1 MNVKNVEKENG
12 SAKVTVEIAKD
23 EFQTALDKAYAKI
36 RKDIMIP
43 GFRKGKAPRK
53 FVERMYGSQ
62 VFYEDAVSEIFPD
75 IYEAA
80 IIKQELK
87 AVGQP
92 SVTDMQTPEDGSV
105 VLTVS
110 TELYPEVT
118 LGEYKGIEVPKE
130 TVSISKAEVDA
141 ELSRMQE
148 RNARIETVDREAKT
162 GDTVVLDFEGFVD
175 GKPFDG
181 GKADN
186 YELTLGAGQFIPGF
200 EDQVVGHS
208 VGDEFDVNVT
218 FPEDYHAE
226 ELKGKPAVFKIK
238 LHEIKAKELP
248 TVDDEFA
255 KDVSEF
261 DTLDEYKQ
269 DIEKHLKEQRE
280 KAADNDVEN
289 QLVEAI
295 IEKVQAEIPDEMV
308 ENEVD
313 EIINSFA
320 YRLQSQGLKLE
331 TYLKYTGQTTDDLRV
346 QYKPQAE
353 RQVKVR
359 LGLEKIAELEGLK
372 PTEEETEA
380 EYQKLADAYG
390 MPLESVKNLVTVEGI
405 NGDIQNQKA
414 IDLVKANA
422 VVVEK
427 KAEEEQTEEK
437 KPAKKRASTKKK
449 AEAAEGEEAAEKPK
463 RRSAK
468 KAESAEEKTEG

>member
-1 MNVKNVEKENG
+1 M
-12 SAKVTVEIAKD
+12 
-23 EFQTALDKAYAKI
+23 
-36 RKDIMIP
+36 
-43 GFRKGKAPRK
+43 
-53 FVERMYGSQ
+53 
-62 VFYEDAVSEIFPD
+62 
-75 IYEAA
+75 
-80 IIKQELK
+80 
-87 AVGQP
+87 
-92 SVTDMQTPEDGSV
+92 
-105 VLTVS
+105 
-110 TELYPEVT
+110 
-118 LGEYKGIEVPKE
+118 
-130 TVSISKAEVDA
+130 
-141 ELSRMQE
+141 
-148 RNARIETVDREAKT
+148 
-162 GDTVVLDFEGFVD
+162 
-175 GKPFDG
+175 
-181 GKADN
+181 
-186 YELTLGAGQFIPGF
+186 
-200 EDQVVGHS
+200 
-208 VGDEFDVNVT
+208 
-218 FPEDYHAE
+218 
-226 ELKGKPAVFKIK
+226 
-238 LHEIKAKELP
+238 
-248 TVDDEFA
+248 DDEFA

-427 KAEEEQTEEK
+427 KAEEEQAEE
-437 KPAKKRASTKKK
+437 KK

>member
-62 VFYEDAVSEIFPD
+62 VFYEDAVNEIFPD

-80 IIKQELK
+80 IVKQELK

-162 GDTVVLDFEGFVD
+162 GDTVILDFEGFVD

-181 GKADN
+181 GKAEG
-186 YELTLGAGQFIPGF
+186 YTLTLGSGAFIPGF
-200 EDQVVGHS
+200 EDQLVGLKAGEEKVV
-208 VGDEFDVNVT
+208 EVT
-218 FPEDYHAE
+218 FPESYT
-226 ELKGKPAVFKIK
+226 
-238 LHEIKAKELP
+238 KELAGKAA
-248 TVDDEFA
+248 TFQCKIHEVKEFA
-255 KDVSEF
+255 KDVSEY
-261 DTLDEYKQ
+261 DTLAALKKSIKADLAKKRQEAVDRDFENEAVVLAGKNMTCDIPACMIDEQ
-269 DIEKHLKEQRE
+269 VDKHLEQ
-280 KAADNDVEN
+280 
-289 QLVEAI
+289 
-295 IEKVQAEIPDEMV
+295 
-308 ENEVD
+308 
-313 EIINSFA
+313 FA
-320 YRLQSQGLKLE
+320 YQLQSQGMKMEDYVKMIGGDVKGMRDSMRPMAEQTVRSNILLSEIVHQENIDVTDEEVEEELKKLAE
-331 TYLKYTGQTTDDLRV
+331 
-346 QYKPQAE
+346 QYKMELDKIREVIDVEA
-353 RQVKVR
+353 VKSDLKGRKAVK
-359 LGLEKIAELEGLK
+359 LIVDNAKPVEKEK
-372 PTEEETEA
+372 
-380 EYQKLADAYG
+380 
-390 MPLESVKNLVTVEGI
+390 
-405 NGDIQNQKA
+405 
-414 IDLVKANA
+414 
-422 VVVEK
+422 EK
-427 KAEEEQTEEK
+427 KA
-437 KPAKKRASTKKK
+437 AKKAAKKED
-449 AEAAEGEEAAEKPK
+449 EAAEAPAEEAP
-463 RRSAK
+463 
-468 KAESAEEKTEG
+468 KAEE

>member
-80 IIKQELK
+80 IVKQELK

-130 TVSISKAEVDA
+130 SVSISKAEVDA

-181 GKADN
+181 GKAATFQCKIHEVKETIKP
-186 YELTLGAGQFIPGF
+186 EL
-200 EDQVVGHS
+200 
-208 VGDEFDVNVT
+208 
-218 FPEDYHAE
+218 
-226 ELKGKPAVFKIK
+226 
-238 LHEIKAKELP
+238 
-248 TVDDEFA
+248 DDEFA
-255 KDVSEF
+255 KDVSEY
-261 DTLDEYKQ
+261 DTLAALKKSIKADLAAKRQEAVDREFENEAVVLAGKNMTCNIPACMIDEQ
-269 DIEKHLKEQRE
+269 VDKHLEQ
-280 KAADNDVEN
+280 
-289 QLVEAI
+289 
-295 IEKVQAEIPDEMV
+295 
-308 ENEVD
+308 
-313 EIINSFA
+313 FA
-320 YRLQSQGLKLE
+320 YQLQSQGMKMDD
-331 TYLKYTGQTTDDLRV
+331 YLKMIGGDVKGMRDSMRPMAEQT
-346 QYKPQAE
+346 
-353 RQVKVR
+353 VR
-359 LGLEKIAELEGLK
+359 SNILLSEIVHQENLDV
-372 PTEEETEA
+372 TEEEVEEELKKMAEQYKMELDKIREMVDVEA
-380 EYQKLADAYG
+380 VKSDLKGRKAVKLIVD
-390 MPLESVKNLVTVEGI
+390 
-405 NGDIQNQKA
+405 
-414 IDLVKANA
+414 NA
-422 VVVEK
+422 KPVEK
-427 KAEEEQTEEK
+427 EK
-437 KPAKKRASTKKK
+437 KT
-449 AEAAEGEEAAEKPK
+449 
-463 RRSAK
+463 AK
-468 KAESAEEKTEG
+468 KAAKKEDAADAPAEEAKTEE

>member
-62 VFYEDAVSEIFPD
+62 VFYEDAVNEIFPD

-80 IIKQELK
+80 IVKQELK

-181 GKADN
+181 GK
-186 YELTLGAGQFIPGF
+186 PGF
-200 EDQVVGHS
+200 EDQLVGLKA
-208 VGDEFDVNVT
+208 GDEKDVVVT
-218 FPEDYHAE
+218 FPENYT
-226 ELKGKPAVFKIK
+226 
-238 LHEIKAKELP
+238 KELAGKEATFKCKIHEVKETIKP
-248 TVDDEFA
+248 ELDDEFA
-255 KDVSEF
+255 KDVSEY
-261 DTLDEYKQ
+261 DTLAALKKSIKADLAAKRQEAVDRDFENEAVVLAGKNMTCDIPACMIDEQ
-269 DIEKHLKEQRE
+269 VDKHLEQFSY
-280 KAADNDVEN
+280 
-289 QLVEAI
+289 Q
-295 IEKVQAEIPDEMV
+295 
-308 ENEVD
+308 
-313 EIINSFA
+313 
-320 YRLQSQGLKLE
+320 LQSQGMKMDD
-331 TYLKYTGQTTDDLRV
+331 YLKMIGGDVKGMRDSMRPMAEQT
-346 QYKPQAE
+346 
-353 RQVKVR
+353 VR
-359 LGLEKIAELEGLK
+359 SNILLSEIVHQENLDV
-372 PTEEETEA
+372 TEEEVE
-380 EYQKLADAYG
+380 EELKKLAEQYKMELDKIKEMVDVEA
-390 MPLESVKNLVTVEGI
+390 VKSDLKGR
-405 NGDIQNQKA
+405 KA
-414 IDLVKANA
+414 VKLIVDNA
-422 VVVEK
+422 KPVEK
-427 KAEEEQTEEK
+427 EK
-437 KPAKKRASTKKK
+437 KT
-449 AEAAEGEEAAEKPK
+449 
-463 RRSAK
+463 AK
-468 KAESAEEKTEG
+468 KAAKKEDAAEAPAEEAKTEE